1 MHIGRPSINRSLFP
15 ILISVSVTRSPTGS
29 IRTIASMH
37 SIRSDT
43 SNGSRSMVFIPP
55 LSSLPDIDN
64 CNSTFSGLSRHP
76 PIVSSHHT
84 RTVDD
89 TVVQNQVYVY
99 PGDPRVITPSRG
111 RCSGSMTDLDEE
123 IRSAID
129 RARGT
134 SGGFL
139 GASPITIS
147 SGSSLRRNIFV
158 TPPPTMTNRTEI
170 IIGRLSWFFRRR
182 LAKRTTHDA
191 RSSNFVS
198 SETST
203 PVSPMSEGRSAIRS
217 SMSLRGNKDMFS
229 LQGVL
234 EFQEIAMGGYYT
246 NQFSG

>member
-1 MHIGRPSINRSLFP
+1 MHIGRPSINQSLFP
-15 ILISVSVTRSPTGS
+15 ILISVSVTRSPTES

-37 SIRSDT
+37 SSRTGSDT

-55 LSSLPDIDN
+55 LSLLPDIDN

-89 TVVQNQVYVY
+89 TVVQNQPYVY
-99 PGDPRVITPSRG
+99 PGDPRASRG

-139 GASPITIS
+139 GASPVTIS

-158 TPPPTMTNRTEI
+158 TPPPTMTTSRRSELSDRNFSSLGSSGSARLSYYSHSSNWRTEDDNTE
-170 IIGRLSWFFRRR
+170 S
-182 LAKRTTHDA
+182 AEHDSDYE
-191 RSSNFVS
+191 RD
-198 SETST
+198 
-203 PVSPMSEGRSAIRS
+203 
-217 SMSLRGNKDMFS
+217 LRDAAS
-229 LQGVL
+229 VY
-234 EFQEIAMGGYYT
+234 IYYCDIC
-246 NQFSG
+246 FDAVV